1 MGKTK
6 ELFKEERQRTNHFT
20 YGDYRFWEEKVN
32 PIRGWV
38 EEKRIQKRN

>member
-6 ELFKEERQRTNHFT
+6 ELFQEDRERTNYFT

-32 PIRGWV
+32 PITGWV
-38 EEKRIQKRN
+38 EEKRIQKRS